1 MIVDVAAGV
10 MDGNIV
16 TDAACI
22 APASDS
28 RRMTGRRPVWMAG
41 QTTRGVAASMT
52 TSRTLEA
59 TAPVYMRVY
68 LDPPCSAGV
77 YW

>member
-10 MDGNIV
+10 IDGNIV
-16 TDAACI
+16 ADSVCI

-28 RRMTGRRPVWMAG
+28 RRMTGRRPVWTAG

-52 TSRTLEA
+52 TRRTFDA
-59 TAPVYMRVY
+59 TQTV
-68 LDPPCSAGV
+68 
-77 YW
+77 